1 MSGLFYAFETLD
13 FGLRTLDSEAMTAEE
28 ILEQIG
34 ARFRDEIRT
43 SEVRRGEACLT
54 VRADRSFEICRFIKE
69 ELGYEYLDCLSGV
82 DWIADKEMEVVYNIS
97 SLRQPGKITL
107 RVRVPRDEPFLRSVV
122 PLWGTANWHERE
134 AFDLLGIRFEGHPDL
149 RRILLP
155 EDWIGHPLRKD
166 YRDERFVPYPWAE
179 RKPGGVARP
188 EEGTPR

>member
-1 MSGLFYAFETLD
+1 MSNVWNAPRLWDFGPWTLD
-13 FGLRTLDSEAMTAEE
+13 VKAMTAEE

-54 VRADRSFEICRFIKE
+54 IRSDRSFEICRFIKE

-107 RVRVPRDEPFLRSVV
+107 RVRVPRDEPVLRSLV

-134 AFDLLGIRFEGHPDL
+134 AFDLFGIRFEGHPDL

-166 YRDERFVPYPWAE
+166 YQDERFVPYPWAE

-188 EEGTPR
+188 DEGTPR